1 VVPDLTGKTLAE
13 ATAELTALGLVVAEA
28 PSVPHPDIA
37 VGKISVQLPVA
48 GGSLARGET
57 VTVTVS
63 AGQRTTLV
71 PSIYGKNFDI
81 VKERLERYGMVIG
94 AVTGNKSRG
103 LVSASID
110 GRVVRDFDRIVIGKT
125 VDLKFP

>member
-1 VVPDLTGKTLAE
+1 
-13 ATAELTALGLVVAEA
+13 
-28 PSVPHPDIA
+28 
-37 VGKISVQLPVA
+37 VQLPVA
-48 GGSLARGET
+48 GESLARGET

-94 AVTGNKSRG
+94 TVTGNKSRG

-110 GRVVRDFDRIVIGKT
+110 GRVVRDFDRVVIGKT
-125 VDLKFP
+125 VELKFP